1 MKKNRNS
8 IVFLALLIVFFMA
21 LDFALSL
28 WGENSCTWASND
40 YEATRLKHS
49 EEVWDKVFFGN
60 SAVIS
65 AYLEEESQSG
75 YINLGIDYGVITDLR
90 DMLEQGH
97 VTVGS
102 ELVIGMNFFTFCDE
116 FDTNP
121 SYIWHRKFYE
131 PYAYFH
137 RDKLL
142 KMLEVAILGDR
153 AEKPRSWEKILYFG
167 NLSDKELAEKMQTYE
182 EKYFSRS
189 IDEFEENISALEDI
203 ADWCDSN
210 DVKLRLL
217 WMPFNPSVEHPAI
230 LSELQTQVDQWAK
243 ERKIEVLDMTSALD
257 ENCFHDV
264 GHLNREHGAYIFT
277 AKVDAWLMREEESK

>member
-1 MKKNRNS
+1 MKKNRNV
-8 IVFLALLIVFFMA
+8 IVFLALLIVFFLA
-21 LDFALSL
+21 LDFAL
-28 WGENSCTWASND
+28 ENSCTWASND
-40 YEATRLKHS
+40 YEVTCLEHPEK
-49 EEVWDKVFFGN
+49 VWDKVFFGN

-102 ELVIGMNFFTFCDE
+102 ELLVGVNFFTFCDE

-142 KMLEVAILGDR
+142 KMMEAAIFSDR
-153 AEKPRSWEKILYFG
+153 AEKPSPWEKILYYG
-167 NLSDKELAEKMQTYE
+167 NLSDQELAEKMQTYE
-182 EKYFSRS
+182 EMYFSRS
-189 IDEFEENISALEDI
+189 IDEFEENLSALDDI
-203 ADWCDSN
+203 ADWCTDN
-210 DVKLRLL
+210 GVTLRLV
-217 WMPFNPSVEHPAI
+217 WMPFNPSVQQPAI
-230 LSELQTQVDQWAK
+230 LHELQTQVGQWAN
-243 ERKIEVLDMTSALD
+243 ERKIEVFDMTSALD
-257 ENCFHDV
+257 ESCFHDV

-277 AKVDAWLMREEESK
+277 AKFDLWFEEESE

>member
-8 IVFLALLIVFFMA
+8 IIFLALLVVFLIV
-21 LDFALSL
+21 LDYGLSL
-28 WGENSCTWASND
+28 WGENCCTWASND
-40 YEATRLKHS
+40 YEATRLKHPQK
-49 EEVWDKVFFGN
+49 VWDKVFFGN

-90 DMLEQGH
+90 AMLEQGH
-97 VTVGS
+97 VTVGK

-121 SYIWHRKFYE
+121 SYIWHREFYE

-137 RDKLL
+137 RDKLM
-142 KMLEVAILGDR
+142 KMIEVAIMGE
-153 AEKPRSWEKILYFG
+153 AEKPRSWEKILYYG
-167 NLSDKELAEKMQTYE
+167 NLSATELDEKMRTYE

-189 IDEFEENISALEDI
+189 IDEFEENIAALEDI
-203 ADWCDSN
+203 ADWCSSN
-210 DVKLRLL
+210 DVTLRLV

-230 LSELQTQVDQWAK
+230 LQELQTRVGQWAK
-243 ERKIEVLDMTSALD
+243 QRKIEVLDMTMALD

-264 GHLNREHGAYIFT
+264 GHLNREHGAYVFT
-277 AKVDAWLMREEESK
+277 GKIDAWLMHKEESK